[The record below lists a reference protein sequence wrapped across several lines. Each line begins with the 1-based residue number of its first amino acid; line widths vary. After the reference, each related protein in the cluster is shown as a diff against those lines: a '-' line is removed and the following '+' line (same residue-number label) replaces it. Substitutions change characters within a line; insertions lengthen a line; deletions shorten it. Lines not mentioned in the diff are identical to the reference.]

1 MLNYAAT
8 TNSNTI
14 VPVAVLHENKPEPA
28 LPTSPLALDISER
41 LCVGKTLIAMVSPIL
56 MDGYRA
62 ARKAYAAME
71 EEEEDGAFFLLTGY
85 EYAHLGRRHL
95 PAGLSPVE
103 QKEWQRGFL
112 AGWNAA
118 TFEV

>member
-1 MLNYAAT
+1 MQSIQIQA
-8 TNSNTI
+8 SSTI
-14 VPVAVLHENKPEPA
+14 VPAAIFQEDQPEPA
-28 LPTSPLALDISER
+28 PPTSSLALDTSER
-41 LCVGKTLIAMVSPIL
+41 LYVGKTLIAMVSSIL

-71 EEEEDGAFFLLTGY
+71 KEEEDGAFFLLTGY
-85 EYAHLGRRHL
+85 EYTHLGRRYL

-118 TFEV
+118 TFEL